1 MINSLK
7 ITVEKTPLAD
17 LLLIKPK
24 VFGDDRGWFY
34 ESFNAQEFVLATG
47 INSTFVQDN
56 HSKSKRGILRG
67 LHFQTN
73 HTQGKLVRVTH
84 GTVYDVAVDLREKS
98 SSFGKWFGVE
108 LSAEN
113 QLQLWVPPGY
123 AHGFLVLSD
132 FAEFLYKTTDYY
144 DPQSEMSLAWNDP
157 HLNITWPLQT
167 IGNQPILNVKD
178 SSAKSW
184 DEIPKF

>member
-56 HSKSKRGILRG
+56 HSKSKGE
-67 LHFQTN
+67 
-73 HTQGKLVRVTH
+73 
-84 GTVYDVAVDLREKS
+84 Y
-98 SSFGKWFGVE
+98 
-108 LSAEN
+108 
-113 QLQLWVPPGY
+113 
-123 AHGFLVLSD
+123 
-132 FAEFLYKTTDYY
+132 
-144 DPQSEMSLAWNDP
+144 SEDC
-157 HLNITWPLQT
+157 IFKQT
-167 IGNQPILNVKD
+167 IPRENWYALLMGPFLMLLSI
-178 SSAKSW
+178 
-184 DEIPKF
+184 